1 MRTRCLILYLL
12 ALSAGLTAAIAGE
25 DRGQAAALK
34 LRFVQE
40 WRSGTR
46 DASGEFMAGTETMR
60 LLGYKGKLYASLGD
74 WMDVPYGKAK
84 GDNPWTGA
92 QVLVKESAEGPWR
105 IAVCFGESYLRTEAL
120 AALAFTTDAKGVT
133 LANPVTMLA
142 AGPSDVNLEAGA
154 HATVWT
160 RDDATGK
167 WTKTEVAREPRQ
179 AGVRSFGSHVD
190 KVTHVHHVFAGVS
203 RGEIYRGV
211 YDPAAAGKLRWEH
224 EPELSGTGR
233 VMCFTECNGD
243 LYAAAGLK
251 EGGDTGGLYRR
262 VDGSQP
268 KWGLVYRWPY
278 TPVVKGD
285 EANIMR
291 GLTAVS
297 DAHGSAGI
305 SPATAHQVLLGTRA
319 HPGVVER
326 IDPAKDH
333 AVSVELDIKARFA
346 KEWGLAELR
355 GPALSAYN
363 RMVPFGV
370 PGSGELVHFIG
381 VWVNHPDHRT
391 PPHNG
396 AYYLVR
402 RQDGHYDCGTVYDRE
417 HPMAAGRGLV
427 ATRTIEVSPF
437 PEDRGRV
444 LYFGGYDC
452 ASQESHNTAWIYKGL
467 LEGSARGQGER

>member
-1 MRTRCLILYLL
+1 LGTKRTTPIGRITLCLL
-12 ALSAGLTAAIAGE
+12 ALTAGLASAIAGE
-25 DRGQAAALK
+25 DSQRAAALK
-34 LRFVQE
+34 LRFIQD

-46 DASGEFMAGTETMR
+46 DASGQFMAGTETMR
-60 LLGYKGKLYASLGD
+60 LLGYEGRLYASLGD

-120 AALAFTTDAKGVT
+120 AALTFTTDAKGVA
-133 LANPVTMLA
+133 LAKPVAMLA
-142 AGPSDVNLEAGA
+142 AGPSDVNLEGA
-154 HATVWT
+154 RWATVWT

-179 AGVRSFGSHVD
+179 AGVRSLVSHVD
-190 KVTHVHHVFAGVS
+190 RITHVHHVFAGVS

-211 YDPAAAGKLRWEH
+211 YDPAAPGRLRWEH
-224 EPELSGTGR
+224 EPELGGTGR
-233 VMCFTECNGD
+233 VMCFAECNGD
-243 LYAAAGLK
+243 LYAAAGVK

-262 VDGSQP
+262 ADGLQP
-268 KWGLVYRWPY
+268 KWQLVYRWPY
-278 TPVVKGD
+278 TPMTGGD

-291 GLTAVS
+291 GLTPAP
-297 DAHGSAGI
+297 DAHASG
-305 SPATAHQVLLGTRA
+305 HQVLLGTRA

-346 KEWGLAELR
+346 KEWGLAALR

-363 RMVPFGV
+363 CMLPITV
-370 PGSGELVHFIG
+370 PGSDEKAHFID
-381 VWVNHPDHRT
+381 VWVNHPGHRT
-391 PPHNG
+391 PPYNG
-396 AYYLVR
+396 AHYLVR
-402 RQDGHYDCGTVYDRE
+402 RQDGHYDCGTVYDIE
-417 HPMAAGRGLV
+417 HPLAPGRGLV
-427 ATRTIEVSPF
+427 AVRTIEVSPF
-437 PEDRGRV
+437 PEDGGRV

-452 ASQESHNTAWIYKGL
+452 ASQESHNTAWIYKGV
-467 LEGSARGQGER
+467 LEGSARGR